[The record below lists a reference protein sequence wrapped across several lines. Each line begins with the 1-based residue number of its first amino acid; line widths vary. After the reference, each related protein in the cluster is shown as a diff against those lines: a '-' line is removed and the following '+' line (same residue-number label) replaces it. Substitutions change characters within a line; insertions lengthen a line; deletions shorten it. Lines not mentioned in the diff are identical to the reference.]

1 MCLIT
6 VLAAAA
12 AAILNTTLSLSTC
25 TCLYLRVLTQHD
37 MAIAAQDQ
45 SDLTG
50 FGDVGS
56 PEVNVDVDPTTGKP
70 KITGPLVNESFGD
83 TFEELQTTQPTQA
96 DGATPDDS
104 GATSAPTA
112 APGEY

>member
-70 KITGPLVNESFGD
+70 KITGPLVNESF
-83 TFEELQTTQPTQA
+83 EELQTTQPTQA